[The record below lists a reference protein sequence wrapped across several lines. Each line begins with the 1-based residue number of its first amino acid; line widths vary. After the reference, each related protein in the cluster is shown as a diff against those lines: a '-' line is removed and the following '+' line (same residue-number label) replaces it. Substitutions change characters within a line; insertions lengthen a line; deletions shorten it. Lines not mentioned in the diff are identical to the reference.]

1 MKKTIK
7 LLAVFMIVAMLS
19 VALTSCKT
27 VLMGK
32 YSATTDLA
40 IYKQTTTYEFGLFGS
55 VTKTTVKQFLT
66 SDPEIT
72 EVKGKYEIA
81 EDQNNPEQLVII
93 FEFEGEDRTTASF
106 VQGEEGGV
114 KYIKIVGIQ
123 YNAVEE

>member
-1 MKKTIK
+1 MKKTVK
-7 LLAVFMIVAMLS
+7 LLAMFMIIATLS
-19 VALTSCKT
+19 ISLASCDT
-27 VLMGK
+27 VLVGK
-32 YSATTDLA
+32 YSATMDLA
-40 IYKQTTTYEFGLFGS
+40 LYKQTVTYEFGLFGS

-81 EDQNNPEQLVII
+81 EDQSNPEQLVII

-123 YNAVEE
+123 YNAVE